1 MPVFPAEEL
10 ARAFTAQPYFRNLDP
25 AALSA
30 VIASSMER
38 SYEPDQIVLL
48 EGEPDGGFLIVLDG
62 WLKVSKISIDG
73 REQILHFLGGG
84 EAFNA
89 VSVFTDTPNPATVT
103 ALEPSVVSTI
113 PRARMMH
120 LLDTQPALARVII
133 RDLAGRVLHLIG
145 LVEDLS
151 LRRVESRFARLLLAE
166 AQDNVIRRKRW
177 ATQNEM
183 AARLGTVPDVVSRT
197 VRRLV
202 EQGVLQVTRSEITIL
217 DRARLELLA
226 NAPDRPEE

>member
-1 MPVFPAEEL
+1 MPVFATDEL
-10 ARAFTAQPYFRNLDP
+10 TKAFALQPYFRNLDP
-25 AALSA
+25 AALAAVVGSA
-30 VIASSMER
+30 VQR
-38 SYEPDQIVLL
+38 GYEPEQIVLL

-73 REQILHFLGGG
+73 REQILHFLGSG

-89 VSVFTDTPNPATVT
+89 ISVFTGTPNPATVT
-103 ALEPSVVSTI
+103 ALEPSAMCVI
-113 PRARMMH
+113 PRAKMLH
-120 LLDTQPALARVII
+120 LLDTQPTLARVII
-133 RDLAGRVLHLIG
+133 HELAGRVLHLIA

-151 LRRVESRFARLLLAE
+151 LRRVESRFARLLLEE

-177 ATQNEM
+177 ATQTEI

-197 VRRLV
+197 VRKLI

-217 DRARLELLA
+217 DRPHLEMIA
-226 NAPDRPEE
+226 ASPENSAE